1 MSEAVLNGYTAE
13 QVRAAEAPHLAAGEP
28 LMQVAAAG
36 LAQAIETI
44 LDERADGR
52 PRPAR
57 ILLLVGSGN
66 NGGDTLFAGARLA
79 ASGDEVTIVP
89 VGSRLH
95 EEGLAAALAAG
106 AQKADV
112 TSEFAGELAAN
123 LAAEADVIVDGILG
137 IGAGADPSL
146 RGMAREV
153 VAAIRPLTMRP
164 DGPRVVAVDIPSG
177 IDPDGGRVPDEN
189 VLAAD
194 LTVTFGGCKA
204 GLLLA
209 PASEYAGRIEVV
221 DVGLGADLARMEPAI
236 SVRN

>member
-1 MSEAVLNGYTAE
+1 
-13 QVRAAEAPHLAAGEP
+13 
-28 LMQVAAAG
+28 VAAAG
-36 LAQAIETI
+36 LAEAIETI

-52 PRPAR
+52 PNPAR

-66 NGGDTLFAGARLA
+66 NGGDTLFAGAHLA
-79 ASGDEVTIVP
+79 VSGDEVTIVP

-95 EEGLAAALAAG
+95 EEGLATALAAG
-106 AQKADV
+106 ARAVDLQPGSAAGTRKKGVPSADSA
-112 TSEFAGELAAN
+112 TAGELAAG
-123 LAAEADVIVDGILG
+123 LAADADVIVDGILG

-164 DGPRVVAVDIPSG
+164 DGPRVVAVDVPSG
-177 IDPDGGRVPDEN
+177 IDPDGGRVPDGN

-221 DVGLGADLARMEPAI
+221 DVGLGAELARMEPAI
-236 SVRN
+236 SVRS